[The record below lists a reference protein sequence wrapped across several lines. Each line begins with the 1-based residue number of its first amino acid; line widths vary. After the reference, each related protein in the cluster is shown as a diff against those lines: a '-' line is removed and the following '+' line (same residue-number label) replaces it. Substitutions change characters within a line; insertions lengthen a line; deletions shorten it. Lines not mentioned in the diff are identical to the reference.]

1 MNKVL
6 NAVELCKELAD
17 SNWQW
22 SKEALESW
30 GIDASCL
37 LMAQDRK
44 IKQLQ
49 SDNQSFNVFSNSI
62 KDELSGERITEIA
75 EECGIVMNDKL
86 YNFAR
91 TLIEALIN

>member
-1 MNKVL
+1 MNEAL

-17 SNWQW
+17 SNWKW
-22 SKEALESW
+22 PKEALESW

-49 SDNQSFNVFSNSI
+49 GDNQSFNAFSNPV
-62 KDELSGERITEIA
+62 KDELSGEKITEIA

-91 TLIEALIN
+91 TLIEALKN